1 MSQKQIFIKEE
12 GDKWFERNLI
22 TKNLK
27 RNTEDPVLKII
38 KELKLD
44 YNSVL
49 EVGCSNGY
57 RLNYLKKNG
66 AKLYGIDPSK
76 KAIDNGLKNF
86 ENLMLSQGTA
96 DQLNFEDDEFDLLI
110 FGFCLYLVDKD
121 DLFKVSSEAN
131 RVLKNNG
138 TIIIY
143 DFEPTKEYFKEYHH
157 KKGVLTHKMDYSKMF
172 TWSQNYFLRYKQ
184 IFNHDKHRSDI
195 LEEDSRVSVNI
206 LVKTNDIY
214 RE

>member
-1 MSQKQIFIKEE
+1 MSQKQIFLQGE

-22 TKNLK
+22 SQNL
-27 RNTEDPVLKII
+27 NSNIEDPVLHII
-38 KELKLD
+38 KELNLD
-44 YNSVL
+44 YSSVL

-86 ENLMLSQGTA
+86 ENLLLSQGTA
-96 DQLNFEDDEFDLLI
+96 DQLNFEDDKFDLLI

-157 KKGVLTHKMDYSKMF
+157 KKDVLTHKMDYSKMF

-184 IFNHDKHRSDI
+184 IFNHNKHITDI
-195 LEEDSRVSVNI
+195 HEEDSRVSINI
-206 LVKTNDIY
+206 LLKTNDIN
-214 RE
+214 RK